1 MAEIHLKPERFIRL
15 KWVGPFSYGPNGLG
29 ESTISNSGARKKEL
43 KKFYMHGG
51 LYIVIGD
58 HPVHGSRSLLYV
70 GKTNLFS
77 RRLQDEHKW
86 LSEEW
91 RIEIYLTQL
100 SGKET
105 RSDVEKLLIYAH
117 SPSYNSQSIAN
128 PPNFK
133 THYRIWNEGR
143 YWKLY
148 PEISSQH
155 DWYLPY

>member
-1 MAEIHLKPERFIRL
+1 MVENHLKPERLIKL

-29 ESTISNSGARKKEL
+29 ESMISHFGARQKEP
-43 KKFYMHGG
+43 KKFYRHGG

-58 HPVHGSRSLLYV
+58 HPVHGIRSLIYI
-70 GKTNLFS
+70 GKTNLFG
-77 RRLQDEHKW
+77 RRLKEHKW
-86 LSEEW
+86 LIEEW
-91 RIEIYLTQL
+91 RIEIYLTKL
-100 SGKET
+100 SGEKT
-105 RSDVEKLLIYAH
+105 RSEVENLLIYAH
-117 SPSYNSQSIAN
+117 SPTYNSQSIAN